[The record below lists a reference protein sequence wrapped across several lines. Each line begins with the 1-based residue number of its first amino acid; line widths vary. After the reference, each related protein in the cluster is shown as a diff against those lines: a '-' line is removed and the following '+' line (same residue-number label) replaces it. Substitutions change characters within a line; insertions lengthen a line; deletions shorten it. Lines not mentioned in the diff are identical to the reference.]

1 MHQFK
6 FSIPF
11 IVKIASLRESQLRA
25 VCVAHMYHAALPAIM
40 PNLEKDPLRGRLMLM
55 EN

>member
-1 MHQFK
+1 MQQFK

-11 IVKIASLRESQLRA
+11 IGKIASLRGSQLRT
-25 VCVAHMYHAALPAIM
+25 VCVVHIYHAALPAIM
-40 PNLEKDPLRGRLMLM
+40 LNLEKDPPIAKLLLM

>member
-11 IVKIASLRESQLRA
+11 IGKIASLTGSQLRA
-25 VCVAHMYHAALPAIM
+25 VCVAIIFHAALPAIM
-40 PNLEKDPLRGRLMLM
+40 PNLEKDPLGGKLMLM